1 MDIELHLYATLAK
14 YLPEDATSKTAM
26 ITMASGETVRDLI
39 TGLGIP
45 EKTVKLI
52 FINGVHGKKDT
63 VLKDGDRVGLF
74 PPVGGG

>member
-14 YLPEDATSKTAM
+14 YLPTDATSKTAH
-26 ITMASGETVRDLI
+26 ITLATGQTVQDLI

-45 EKTVKLI
+45 ENTVKLI
-52 FINGVHGKKDT
+52 FINGVHGKTDT
-63 VLKDGDRVGLF
+63 VLKHGDRVGLF

>member
-1 MDIELHLYATLAK
+1 MVIELHLFATLAK

-26 ITMASGETVRDLI
+26 IAMAPGETVQDLI

-45 EKTVKLI
+45 ENTVKLI
-52 FINGVHGKKDT
+52 FINGVHGKKNT